1 MMTVIATL
9 RVKEGQEQEFE
20 ALASEM
26 MKAVNENEEGCLYYQ
41 AHRTDDPQCYIFI
54 ERYKDEAATE
64 AHRSSDHYR
73 SIGARMG
80 AHMAGRPEIQ
90 ILHQI

>member
-41 AHRTDDPQCYIFI
+41 AHRTDDPQSYIFI
-54 ERYKDEAATE
+54 ERYKDEAAAE
-64 AHRSSDHYR
+64 AHRGSDHYR